1 MTEEKRRRIKIATIV
16 GAVLLLAI
24 LLTVMI
30 YQWIAIGVK
39 RRYIDELNAKIEYYI
54 DIKDDADKVLEARD
68 TKEWIE
74 RRARELGY
82 VFKDDVLYEI
92 ED

>member
-1 MTEEKRRRIKIATIV
+1 
-16 GAVLLLAI
+16 
-24 LLTVMI
+24 MI

-39 RRYIDELNAKIEYYI
+39 RRHIDELNTTIAYYYE
-54 DIKDDADKVLEARD
+54 IKDDADKVWEARD
-68 TKEWIE
+68 TKAWIE

-82 VFKDDVLYEI
+82 VFKDDMLYEA

>member
-1 MTEEKRRRIKIATIV
+1 MTEEKARRIKIATIV

-39 RRYIDELNAKIEYYI
+39 RRHIDELNAKIEYYI
-54 DIKDDADKVLEARD
+54 EIKDDADKVLEARD

-92 ED
+92 KD